1 MNRYA
6 RRMLHERDGRNPY
19 GSRGG
24 YVTSRDPRRRDRR
37 DRGEYDEYDM
47 RGRDGHHRMYEEP
60 YGRLRGEFEYEQYD
74 DYDCYDYGD
83 YRGMDMRGRGRGRGR
98 MDYGDDWDESDYGGR
113 SRNSRGQYTSRR
125 GGRRDYGEDEEY
137 KLTKHDIKEW
147 EEDMENDDGTKHFHF
162 PKEVV
167 EQKAMQMG
175 IDHKKFGENALW
187 VATNLKYSDGVL
199 TAKKFGVDRIE
210 YYIEC
215 AKEFL
220 EDKDYDGTGEEKLYT
235 YYMCIAK
242 QD

>member
-6 RRMLHERDGRNPY
+6 KRMLRGERDGRNPY

-24 YVTSRDPRRRDRR
+24 YVTSYDPRRRR
-37 DRGEYDEYDM
+37 DRGEYDDRNDM
-47 RGRDGHHRMYEEP
+47 RKGLDGHHRMYEEP
-60 YGRLRGEFEYEQYD
+60 YSGRLRGEFEYEYCD
-74 DYDCYDYGD
+74 DYDYDYGD
-83 YRGMDMRGRGRGRGR
+83 YRGRGR
-98 MDYGDDWDESDYGGR
+98 MDYGDDWDEEDYGGR

-125 GGRRDYGEDEEY
+125 GRRDYGEDEEY
-137 KLTKHDIKEW
+137 RLTKRDIKEW

-210 YYIEC
+210 YYIES

-220 EDKDYDGTGEEKLYT
+220 EDKDYDGTGEEKLYV
-235 YYMCIAK
+235 YYMAIASK
-242 QD
+242 